1 MQLYI
6 TLHAS
11 VHVLSHVRQIDEGD
25 DIPIEFETL
34 LTRLKLQEPAETVE
48 VSQTEP
54 DAAPNTLVLFR
65 VTSNPVVP
73 TTTTA
78 TAAAAATDDD
88 RSSSNSNDAL
98 KKKTSLQ
105 MSLICCNDQ
114 PYATQA
120 VGQVTVT
127 FVLVTFV
134 TDIYIAFIAITA
146 CTLTVCYCSLHKHVC
161 HSSAL
166 LYSMC
171 TYTMLCVG
179 VFLLY
184 CYQSLGA

>member
-1 MQLYI
+1 MSVLTALTILICGLVACSSRSASTCVQVNNNI
-6 TLHAS
+6 TAHCTLSVLQSILHAS
-11 VHVLSHVRQIDEGD
+11 AHVTTCFQIDEGD

-34 LTRLKLQEPAETVE
+34 LKRLKLQEPTAAVE

-65 VTSNPVVP
+65 VTSNPVV
-73 TTTTA
+73 TTTA
-78 TAAAAATDDD
+78 AGAAAAATDDD
-88 RSSSNSNDAL
+88 RSSSNSNDAM

-127 FVLVTFV
+127 IVTVPFV
-134 TDIYIAFIAITA
+134 IT
-146 CTLTVCYCSLHKHVC
+146 
-161 HSSAL
+161 
-166 LYSMC
+166 
-171 TYTMLCVG
+171 
-179 VFLLY
+179 
-184 CYQSLGA
+184 

>member
-11 VHVLSHVRQIDEGD
+11 VYVLLHVCQIDEGD

-34 LTRLKLQEPAETVE
+34 LKRLKSQEPAETVE

-73 TTTTA
+73 TATTA
-78 TAAAAATDDD
+78 TAAATDDD

-98 KKKTSLQ
+98 IKKTSLQ

-120 VGQVTVT
+120 VGQVSTVSYATVAFVTVT
-127 FVLVTFV
+127 YIEFVVM
-134 TDIYIAFIAITA
+134 TA
-146 CTLTVCYCSLHKHVC
+146 CTLIVCYSSLLKHVS

-166 LYSMC
+166 LYRMRM
-171 TYTMLCVG
+171 YTHVHCV
-179 VFLLY
+179 FRCHY
-184 CYQSLGA
+184 